1 MFNGMVENGGELVL
15 HGPDVGLG
23 VLLAVLILCFEE
35 GVLPVHDLPGGDV
48 NDPSH
53 LAEERDELLVDHVFL
68 AAAGRLSQPRAHVLG
83 VDLDELFEG
92 HARRPGLVGQK
103 VPLPR
108 QGLGLGLE
116 ASLR

>member
-1 MFNGMVENGGELVL
+1 MLHGMVENGGELVL

-23 VLLAVLILCFEE
+23 VLLAVLVLCFEE
-35 GVLPVHDLPGGDV
+35 GVLPVHDFPGRDV
-48 NDPSH
+48 DDPH

-68 AAAGRLSQPRAHVLG
+68 AAPGSLPQPRAHVLG

-103 VPLPR
+103 VPFPR
-108 QGLGLGLE
+108 QSLGLGLE
-116 ASLR
+116 SSLR

>member
-1 MFNGMVENGGELVL
+1 MLHGMVENGGELVL

-23 VLLAVLILCFEE
+23 VLLAVLVLCFEE
-35 GVLPVHDLPGGDV
+35 GVLPVHDLPGGDID
-48 NDPSH
+48 DPH
-53 LAEERDELLVDHVFL
+53 LAEERDELFVDHVFL
-68 AAAGRLSQPRAHVLG
+68 AAPGSLPQPGAHVLG

-108 QGLGLGLE
+108 QGIGLGLE